1 MRSLESDV
9 PKTISQVLSTHKF
22 QKRKELIEKV
32 FVPESKFW
40 HLFFQTVN
48 RRELFGVYQM
58 WGMLATESQR
68 CSLLGT
74 HTAELAFNTQ
84 VLTTSG

>member
-9 PKTISQVLSTHKF
+9 PETISRVLSTHDWRN
-22 QKRKELIEKV
+22 RKQLIEKV

-58 WGMLATESQR
+58 WG
-68 CSLLGT
+68 
-74 HTAELAFNTQ
+74 
-84 VLTTSG
+84 V